1 MKVSASWIFALVF
14 ALGLV
19 AITVNQYNRSQPAD
33 LGVMEI
39 VAVDCRDTGDC
50 LPPEVVAR

>member
-14 ALGLV
+14 ALGMV

>member
-1 MKVSASWIFALVF
+1 MKAFVTVILV
-14 ALGLV
+14 GLV
-19 AITVNQYNRSQPAD
+19 LIGYNQYERRQPAD

-50 LPPEVVAR
+50 LEP